1 MTEEIRP
8 KIILKGE
15 NINPVF
21 NICLKKW
28 LLENIEESF
37 KYLNTSL
44 ESHSWKCI
52 VEITEWHMR
61 IKITQIKIIF
71 FSFNRSDFLNLSK
84 TNSKF
89 NKSIIFKIT

>member
-8 KIILKGE
+8 KRILKGE

-28 LLENIEESF
+28 LLENIEESL

-52 VEITEWHMR
+52 VEIIEWDM
-61 IKITQIKIIF
+61 KIIITPIKIIF
-71 FSFNRSDFLNLSK
+71 FSFNRSDFLNLFK
-84 TNSKF
+84 ANS
-89 NKSIIFKIT
+89 N

>member
-1 MTEEIRP
+1 MKSKGMTGEIRP
-8 KIILKGE
+8 NRILKGE

-28 LLENIEESF
+28 LLENIDESL

-52 VEITEWHMR
+52 VEIIEWHMIIR
-61 IKITQIKIIF
+61 ITPTNIIF
-71 FSFNRSDFLNLSK
+71 FSFNRSDFLSLFK

-89 NKSIIFKIT
+89 N